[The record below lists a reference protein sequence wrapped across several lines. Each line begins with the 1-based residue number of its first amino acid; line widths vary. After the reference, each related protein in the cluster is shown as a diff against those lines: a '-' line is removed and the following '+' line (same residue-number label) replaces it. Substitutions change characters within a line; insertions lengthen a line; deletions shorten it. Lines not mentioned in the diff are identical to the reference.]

1 MSGQP
6 EPAVVEPA
14 VPSPPPG
21 SPKASSILQTLNPF
35 HRRSRRKQGEA
46 SPPAT
51 EDTEP
56 AVLPRP
62 PRQVP
67 FVDLAPRAPRAP
79 PSQPGPPSHFSS
91 SSSSLPFGPDDSA
104 SGPPL
109 TPRSSIAPGAPS
121 LRSYGTSF
129 TSLVPESEN
138 YSYELARLQLQYRV
152 SQESLRMERE
162 FSSQQQALFDRER
175 AATEARHQAELE
187 AVRRQVSEGS
197 GKGKGKSRK
206 L

>member
-1 MSGQP
+1 MKPQSKSSEMKPQPKSSGLSSQRPPGKRVSRQP
-6 EPAVVEPA
+6 EPTEAEPA

-21 SPKASSILQTLNPF
+21 SPKAASILQTLNPF
-35 HRRSRRKQGEA
+35 HRCSRRKQGET
-46 SPPAT
+46 SLPAT
-51 EDTEP
+51 EDTET

-62 PRQVP
+62 PHQVP
-67 FVDLAPRAPRAP
+67 FV
-79 PSQPGPPSHFSS
+79 
-91 SSSSLPFGPDDSA
+91 DSA

-109 TPRSSIAPGAPS
+109 TPRSSIVPGASS

-129 TSLVPESEN
+129 TSLVPESKN
-138 YSYELARLQLQYRV
+138 YNYELARLQLQYRV